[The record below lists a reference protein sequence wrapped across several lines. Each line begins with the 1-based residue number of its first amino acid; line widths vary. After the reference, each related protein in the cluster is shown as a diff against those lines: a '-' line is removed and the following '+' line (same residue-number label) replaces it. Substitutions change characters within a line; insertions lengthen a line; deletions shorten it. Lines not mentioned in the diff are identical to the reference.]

1 MKKNLTLILSCAVSI
16 LGLVSCNNKEADL
29 LKPSDKAHTV
39 VFQAQN
45 PAASETKT
53 AMRLEV
59 VFDWRQ
65 TDVKDVHIFETEK
78 TSGSTYRTE
87 ADDVEM
93 EIYGA
98 NYSQARFTATFNN
111 VNAKLIPETT
121 KATSS
126 EFKYTAIMATRE
138 GEKYVVPS
146 VQYPDA
152 VAWFDPKADMLVGSD
167 EETTPYSESLN
178 EKELDLIFKRPVA
191 LARLAITNLEGT
203 KVTKVKLTTANHIT
217 GYLTYEGIDFV
228 NKKNQAFAGDDSN
241 NELTILYPEGKEM
254 DAPTFYAYF
263 ICVPGTIEFSKVEV
277 YTDKYVFTKEYTTNP
292 KLTFTANDFM
302 NIALDLTPKD
312 NNGVNKKP
320 LSSQTLSFVDANE
333 QPVTSVKYDLYSSET
348 FDAPKLVIGD
358 DVADKSKVEVSSS
371 DEEIAIASL
380 ANGIVSVSFPGKTGE
395 VTILA
400 TVPED
405 DKHAAGSAS
414 FKIIV
419 SDSTPATSTTFYKAD
434 EIVANETYLIYSNGY
449 ILQNDNGSPVAVE
462 ATVTDDVITLES
474 VPETVLWTATAAS
487 SGTFTIGNDGKYLYR
502 GSSSSSTAQLSSSS
516 LAWTYDAEN
525 EFLNT
530 EFKGSGSSTS
540 TYCFYYSAKNKEY
553 RISSQD
559 SDHHAALYTTT
570 KPKTKRALEFSKA
583 SVTYD
588 MEKDTE
594 TSFGFPTLSGITEG
608 VTYSSSNTDV
618 AKVDKTTGKVTIVGV
633 GTTVIKAEADAT
645 EEYKADSA
653 EYTLKVVDGVSIF
666 YEADEIVA
674 NETYLIYSNGYILQN
689 DNGSPVAV
697 EVTVTDG
704 VITLQDV
711 PETVL
716 WTATAAS
723 SGTFTIG
730 NDGKYLY
737 RGSSSSTAQL
747 SSSSLAWTYDAENE
761 FLNTEFKGSG
771 SSTSTYCFYYSAK
784 NKEYRISSQ
793 DSDHHAALYTT
804 TKPKTKRALEF
815 SKSSVTYDM
824 EKDTQT
830 SFAFPTLSGITAGV
844 TYSSSNTAVATVDP
858 TSGTVTIK
866 GVGTTVIKAEADATE
881 EYKADSAEYTLKVK
895 NGDAKFKKA
904 NGIVAGKEYLIF
916 SNGYIIQNNNSS
928 TAGVVAVEVVDGVIT
943 MEDVPESVLWT
954 ATASSG
960 AYTLKNGSYYLH
972 HSSSSSGSYYK
983 GELSSS
989 SSSAWS
995 YDASKNYLTTEISNT
1010 TYYFYY
1016 SAKNEQC
1023 RVGGK
1028 DDTDHI
1034 ASLYVLDD
1042 GQSSDPT
1049 DQTDQTVPTMGSVEK
1064 SFDLKVNNNTIVQ
1077 ELSGLCLSKDGDFLW
1092 GVGDKG
1098 TLYKINFDGTA
1109 SIQWTSDSNMEGLA
1123 MDPNT
1128 GTMYMCYEPNNIYT
1142 LTGEYTSKT
1151 KLFDVEEAKSMN
1163 NSGVEGIAWRDG
1175 YLYLGAQTN
1184 ATLWKYELNGTKV
1197 WKKELKS
1204 VVSKIKEVA
1213 GLDYDAEN
1221 DWLWV
1226 LDSENMALYLLDGE
1240 ATQLLAT
1247 YDLSSIA
1254 SKNPEGVAVDRKHNC
1269 IWIGEDYSSST
1280 TPSKLHKIAFSNFG
1294 VE

>member
-203 KVTKVKLTTANHIT
+203 KVTKVKMTTENHIT

-228 NKKNQAFAGDDSN
+228 NKKNQAFEGDKSN

-312 NNGVNKKP
+312 NNGVTQKP
-320 LSSQTLSFVDANE
+320 LSSQTLSFVDGND
-333 QPVTSVKYDLYSSET
+333 QPVTSVEYDLHSSET
-348 FDAPKLVIGD
+348 FEAPMLVIGD
-358 DVADKSKVEVSSS
+358 DVADESKVEVSSS

-405 DKHAAGSAS
+405 DTHAAGSAS
-414 FKIIV
+414 YKIIV

-462 ATVTDDVITLES
+462 VTVTDGVITLQD

-502 GSSSSSTAQLSSSS
+502 GSSSSTAQLSSSS
-516 LAWTYDAEN
+516 LEWTYDAEN

-540 TYCFYYSAKNKEY
+540 TYCFYYSAKNTQY
-553 RISSQD
+553 RISNQD
-559 SDHHAALYTTT
+559 SDHHAVLYTTT
-570 KPKTKRALEFSKA
+570 KPKTKRALEFSKE
-583 SVTYD
+583 SVTFD

-594 TSFGFPTLSGITEG
+594 TSFAFPTLSGITAG
-608 VTYSSSNTDV
+608 VTYSSSNTAV
-618 AKVDKTTGKVTIVGV
+618 ASVDKTSGKVTIIGV

-747 SSSSLAWTYDAENE
+747 SSSSLEWTYDAENE

-784 NKEYRISSQ
+784 NTQYRISNQ
-793 DSDHHAALYTT
+793 DSDHHAVLYTT

-815 SKSSVTYDM
+815 SKESVTFDM
-824 EKDTQT
+824 EKDTET

-943 MEDVPESVLWT
+943 LEDVPESVLWT

-1049 DQTDQTVPTMGSVEK
+1049 DQTDQTVPTMGSVEE
-1064 SFDLKVNNNTIVQ
+1064 SFNLKVNNNTIVQ

>member
-1 MKKNLTLILSCAVSI
+1 
-16 LGLVSCNNKEADL
+16 
-29 LKPSDKAHTV
+29 
-39 VFQAQN
+39 
-45 PAASETKT
+45 
-53 AMRLEV
+53 
-59 VFDWRQ
+59 
-65 TDVKDVHIFETEK
+65 
-78 TSGSTYRTE
+78 
-87 ADDVEM
+87 
-93 EIYGA
+93 
-98 NYSQARFTATFNN
+98 
-111 VNAKLIPETT
+111 
-121 KATSS
+121 
-126 EFKYTAIMATRE
+126 
-138 GEKYVVPS
+138 
-146 VQYPDA
+146 
-152 VAWFDPKADMLVGSD
+152 
-167 EETTPYSESLN
+167 
-178 EKELDLIFKRPVA
+178 
-191 LARLAITNLEGT
+191 
-203 KVTKVKLTTANHIT
+203 
-217 GYLTYEGIDFV
+217 
-228 NKKNQAFAGDDSN
+228 
-241 NELTILYPEGKEM
+241 
-254 DAPTFYAYF
+254 
-263 ICVPGTIEFSKVEV
+263 
-277 YTDKYVFTKEYTTNP
+277 
-292 KLTFTANDFM
+292 
-302 NIALDLTPKD
+302 
-312 NNGVNKKP
+312 
-320 LSSQTLSFVDANE
+320 
-333 QPVTSVKYDLYSSET
+333 
-348 FDAPKLVIGD
+348 
-358 DVADKSKVEVSSS
+358 
-371 DEEIAIASL
+371 
-380 ANGIVSVSFPGKTGE
+380 
-395 VTILA
+395 
-400 TVPED
+400 
-405 DKHAAGSAS
+405 
-414 FKIIV
+414 
-419 SDSTPATSTTFYKAD
+419 
-434 EIVANETYLIYSNGY
+434 
-449 ILQNDNGSPVAVE
+449 
-462 ATVTDDVITLES
+462 
-474 VPETVLWTATAAS
+474 
-487 SGTFTIGNDGKYLYR
+487 
-502 GSSSSSTAQLSSSS
+502 
-516 LAWTYDAEN
+516 
-525 EFLNT
+525 
-530 EFKGSGSSTS
+530 
-540 TYCFYYSAKNKEY
+540 
-553 RISSQD
+553 
-559 SDHHAALYTTT
+559 
-570 KPKTKRALEFSKA
+570 
-583 SVTYD
+583 

-666 YEADEIVA
+666 YKADEIVA
-674 NETYLIYSNGYILQN
+674 SETYLIYSNGYIIQN
-689 DNGSPVAV
+689 NNSSTAGVVAV
-697 EVTVTDG
+697 EVVDG
-704 VITLQDV
+704 VITLEDV
-711 PETVL
+711 PESVL
-716 WTATAAS
+716 WTATAS
-723 SGTFTIG
+723 SGAYTLKNG
-730 NDGKYLY
+730 SYYLHH
-737 RGSSSSTAQL
+737 SSSSSGSGSNKYYQGEL
-747 SSSSLAWTYDAENE
+747 SSSSSSAWSYDASKNYLTTEIS
-761 FLNTEFKGSG
+761 NT
-771 SSTSTYCFYYSAK
+771 TYYFYYSAG
-784 NKEYRISSQ
+784 NKQCRVGGK
-793 DSDHHAALYTT
+793 DDTDHIASLYTT

-815 SKSSVTYDM
+815 SKESVTFDK
-824 EKDTQT
+824 EKDTET

-858 TSGTVTIK
+858 TSGTVTIN
-866 GVGTTVIKAEADATE
+866 GVGTTVIKAEATE
-881 EYKADSAEYTLKVK
+881 TDEYKADSAEYTLKVK

-904 NGIVAGKEYLIF
+904 NEIVAGTEYLIF

-943 MEDVPESVLWT
+943 LEDVPESVLWT

-1049 DQTDQTVPTMGSVEK
+1049 DQTDQTVPTMGSVEE
-1064 SFDLKVNNNTIVQ
+1064 SFNLKVNNNTIVQ

-1280 TPSKLHKIAFSNFG
+1280 TPSKLHKIAFSDFG
-1294 VE
+1294 VN